1 VLPTAIV
8 RVAGLKSARL
18 TITTV
23 FDGFSLC
30 VSVGVGAGEGAVVA
44 LAAALC
50 AVGEGEAGGV
60 EPCKL
65 PHATVRP

>member
-18 TITTV
+18 TIITV

-30 VSVGVGAGEGAVVA
+30 ACVGVGVGEGVVVA
-44 LAAALC
+44 LVAALC
-50 AVGEGEAGGV
+50 PVGEGEAGGV
-60 EPCKL
+60 EPCT
-65 PHATVRP
+65 PPNATVRP